1 MSNISSC
8 HAYSGNQKSQKCQKS
23 QKFDFLEKSN
33 FFGKS

>member
-8 HAYSGNQKSQKCQKS
+8 HAYSGNQKSQK
-23 QKFDFLEKSN
+23 FDFLEKSN